1 MPVRKATTSKQ
12 QPKKTPVKFQMDEEK
27 KRKVLKGYKQ
37 CRKTMSGEGCIKIV
51 EGGFMGICNVL
62 PKEDVK
68 KMAAKSGV
76 KYSSNRK
83 SMCDKIT
90 KKAIE
95 TVRQVV
101 KNVK

>member
-1 MPVRKATTSKQ
+1 M
-12 QPKKTPVKFQMDEEK
+12 
-27 KRKVLKGYKQ
+27 
-37 CRKTMSGEGCIKIV
+37 V
-51 EGGFMGICNVL
+51 EGGFMTICNML

-83 SMCDKIT
+83 SMCSKIT
-90 KKAIE
+90 KKTIE

-101 KNVK
+101 KKIK

>member
-1 MPVRKATTSKQ
+1 MPVRKATTKQ

-37 CRKTMSGEGCIKIV
+37 CRKTMSGEGCIKMI
-51 EGGFMGICNVL
+51 EGGFMSICNIL

-83 SMCDKIT
+83 SMCGKIT
-90 KKAIE
+90 KKTIE

-101 KNVK
+101 KKIK